1 MKNTAG
7 TEIMIEAARKAMNS
21 EAGQKITEKLI
32 EEVKKQNPNITMKE
46 WKEIQSRFLAYMTI
60 TMTKEIARA

>member
-1 MKNTAG
+1 MNIQ
-7 TEIMIEAARKAMNS
+7 EITMAMAKAMNS

-32 EEVKKQNPNITMKE
+32 EEVKKQNPNITMQE

-60 TMTKEIARA
+60 KMTKEIARA

>member
-1 MKNTAG
+1 MNIQ
-7 TEIMIEAARKAMNS
+7 EITMAMAMAMNS

-32 EEVKKQNPNITMKE
+32 EEVKKQNPNITMQE

-60 TMTKEIARA
+60 KMTKEIARA